1 MAIKQKMLIM
11 KKLSHCSMLNHIV
24 NGGYN
29 CVKVVKMLLIL
40 SYENVIIFLMTYVKY
55 FFMYFCINI
64 LYTIGVNND

>member
-1 MAIKQKMLIM
+1 
-11 KKLSHCSMLNHIV
+11 MLNHIV